1 MVGLAEDSNEYDIKL
16 VCVKH
21 RRKRMVRTCDCT
33 EPKFITAPKLPQ
45 LIPKGKFSHAIL
57 SYVILMKYYFQVP
70 LHCLLGMLWMRGLP
84 VTESNIVGNFHTM
97 HDLLTPLYKRLLQ
110 INQKAD
116 HWHVDE
122 TGWKV
127 FAHTEKK

>member
-1 MVGLAEDSNEYDIKL
+1 
-16 VCVKH
+16 
-21 RRKRMVRTCDCT
+21 
-33 EPKFITAPKLPQ
+33 
-45 LIPKGKFSHAIL
+45 
-57 SYVILMKYYFQVP
+57 MKYYFQVP
-70 LHCLLGMLWMRGLP
+70 LHRLLGMLWMRGLP
-84 VTESNIVGNFHTM
+84 VTESNNVGNFHTL

-127 FAHTEKK
+127 FAHTEKKENFNWWLWIFASKQTLRTNRDIHDLT